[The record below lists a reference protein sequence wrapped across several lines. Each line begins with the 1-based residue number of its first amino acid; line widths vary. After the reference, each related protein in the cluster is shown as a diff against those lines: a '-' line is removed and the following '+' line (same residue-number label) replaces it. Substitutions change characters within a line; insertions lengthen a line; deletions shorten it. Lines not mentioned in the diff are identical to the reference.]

1 MDLEPED
8 SRHKAGGGGGGHE
21 VVEGH
26 QENMRE
32 RGAKIGTVDV
42 CIVVVGER
50 VICMK
55 MGDISKQINGSKV
68 Q

>member
-32 RGAKIGTVDV
+32 GGAKIGTVDV
-42 CIVVVGER
+42 CSSSRGVSNMYGN
-50 VICMK
+50 
-55 MGDISKQINGSKV
+55 GDISKQINGSKV

>member
-1 MDLEPED
+1 MDLKPED
-8 SRHKAGGGGGGHE
+8 SGYKAGGGGRGHE

-32 RGAKIGTVDV
+32 GSAKIGTIDV
-42 CIVVVGER
+42 CVVVGER

-55 MGDISKQINGSKV
+55 MEDISKQINGSKE